1 MQSRRFHLALA
12 GALALALAPAVAAQT
27 RDTTRLKEIVVTAT
41 RAPTPIGSL
50 GSSADAFRSAEL
62 ARRQLTSLRDALQ
75 LAPGGTVLVTGA
87 PGGVA
92 SLFLRGVSSSQTLFL
107 VDGIRVN
114 DANASYGSF
123 LGGADLAGGDRIEVV
138 RGPQSTLWGGAA
150 IGGVVA
156 LDAERGE
163 GRARGTVETEGGSFG
178 SWRGRLLAEGERG
191 GLGWNAA
198 FSANGT
204 DNQRR
209 PNGWDQRTQLVRIDD
224 RLSGALRVG
233 GTFRGLQQSYTSPG
247 DLRTTNTTPSGTT
260 TFEDNL
266 GTLYLDATPAAG
278 WRSRLTAGAQ
288 EEFTKGTSR
297 FNGGP
302 ESVFSLTDT
311 RRVLDWQN
319 TLSLGPAARAVAGV
333 NREWSTV
340 ESGGSSQDERLLGVY
355 VEAELSPV
363 HPLTLT
369 AGLRNDDYN
378 SFGHAATYRL
388 TGAWHIER
396 SDTKLRASYGTGF
409 MPPSLDAR
417 FGSAFQ
423 KPNPDIRPERSR
435 GWDAGVDQGLFAG
448 RGSVSATY
456 FRNTLRD
463 LIGFQGAVFPE
474 LGMSVNVD
482 RARTSGLE
490 FSGRLAAGPA
500 DARLAYTL
508 LSAVSLSE
516 PDPAMAR
523 LIRRPRHTL
532 SADILVAAARRISV
546 GAGVLAVLDR
556 EDTDF
561 NTFPARRVDPG
572 DYAVARTYASWDV
585 TRRLTLGVRADNLF
599 DRRYEP
605 VYGFPALGRS
615 VSGSA
620 AVRF

>member
-1 MQSRRFHLALA
+1 MHSRRCCLALA
-12 GALALALAPAVAAQT
+12 GALALARALPAQVH
-27 RDTTRLKEIVVTAT
+27 DSTRLKEIVVTAT

-50 GSSADAFRSAEL
+50 GSSADLFRSGEL
-62 ARRQLTSLRDALQ
+62 ARRQLGSLREALQ

-114 DANASYGSF
+114 DADASVGSF
-123 LGGADLAGGDRIEVV
+123 LGGADLTPGDRIEVV
-138 RGPQSTLWGGAA
+138 RGPQSTLYGGAA

-163 GRARGTVETEGGSFG
+163 GPAHGMVEAEGGSFG
-178 SWRGRLLAEGERG
+178 SWRGRLFAEGG
-191 GLGWNAA
+191 GGKVGWSAA
-198 FSANGT
+198 FTANGA

-209 PNGWDQRTQLVRIDD
+209 PNGWDQRTELARLDD
-224 RLSGALRVG
+224 RLSGSLRVG
-233 GTFRGLQQSYTSPG
+233 GTFRGLQQSFTSPG
-247 DLRTTNTTPSGTT
+247 DIRTTNTTPAGTT
-260 TFEDNL
+260 TFENNL
-266 GTLYLDATPAAG
+266 ATLYLEATPASG

-288 EEFTKGTSR
+288 EEFTRSTSR

-302 ESVFSLTDT
+302 ESAFARTNT

-319 TLSLGPAARAVAGV
+319 TASLGAAARAVAGV

-340 ESGGSSQDERLLGVY
+340 ESGGASEDERLLGLY
-355 VEAELSPV
+355 VEAELT
-363 HPLTLT
+363 PLHSLSLT
-369 AGLRNDDYN
+369 GGIRNDDYN
-378 SFGHAATYRL
+378 SFGHAATWRL
-388 TGAWHIER
+388 TGAWRVER
-396 SDTKLRASYGTGF
+396 SGTKLRASYGTGF

-435 GWDAGVDQGLFAG
+435 GWDVGADQVLLSG

-456 FRNTLRD
+456 FRNSLRD
-463 LIGFQGAVFPE
+463 LIGFQGATFPE

-482 RARTSGLE
+482 RAVTSGLE
-490 FSGRLAAGPA
+490 ISGRIASGPA
-500 DARLAYTL
+500 DARVAYTL
-508 LSAVSLSE
+508 LSAKSLSE
-516 PDPAMAR
+516 PDSSMVR

-532 SADILVAAARRISV
+532 STDILFATSGRTTV

-561 NTFPARRVDPG
+561 NSFPARRVDPG
-572 DYAVARTYASWDV
+572 DYAVTRVYASWDV
-585 TRRLTLGVRADNLF
+585 SHRVTLRVKADNLF

-615 VSGSA
+615 VSGLA
-620 AVRF
+620 EVRF